1 MSECAKCE
9 ELKAKAT
16 EVIRQ
21 CHLAGLNGHTNACN
35 KDPRG
40 CWNVRCQLG
49 KQCIQED
56 LTERAGEAV
65 QRPVPAPFSFD
76 VWTDAVWAAMRD
88 LAQEDTAVKM
98 LNAHTVREFCKAS
111 WVALSKAGGL
121 PSDPRASDHL
131 TEQQR
136 QAITDANAG
145 RMDIDDD

>member
-1 MSECAKCE
+1 MTKPPVNPEVTEWVDRTLKIAKLAE
-9 ELKAKAT
+9 EP
-16 EVIRQ
+16 
-21 CHLAGLNGHTNACN
+21 LAEAR
-35 KDPRG
+35 KSDD
-40 CWNVRCQLG
+40 
-49 KQCIQED
+49 QEKS
-56 LTERAGEAV
+56 ERAAPQPEL
-65 QRPVPAPFSFD
+65 PFSFD
-76 VWTDAVWAAMRD
+76 AWADAVWLAMSN